1 VGDLRPSGQ
10 NHEWR
15 DAFID
20 AIRET
25 GVVRHALRIAG
36 VARSTA
42 YDLRA
47 ADPGFAAEW
56 ADAVEDFKDVVEAE
70 LLRRAVTGTD
80 KPVFQG
86 GVEVGAIR
94 EYSDT
99 LLLAYLNAH
108 AMDRGYVRQSRMEL
122 TGRDGGPL
130 AIAASADGLER
141 AERIELRDMLRAEKA
156 RRLNALNADG
166 GDAGDR

>member
-1 VGDLRPSGQ
+1 MGDLRPSGQ

-15 DAFID
+15 DAFVD

-42 YDLRA
+42 YELRA
-47 ADPGFAAEW
+47 ADPEFAAEW
-56 ADAVEDFKDVVEAE
+56 EEAVEDFKDSVEQE
-70 LLRRAVTGTD
+70 LLRRAVQGVTR
-80 KPVFQG
+80 PVYQG
-86 GVEVGAIR
+86 GARVGEVQ

-99 LLLAYLNAH
+99 LILAYLNAH
-108 AMDRGYVRQSRMEL
+108 AMDRGYVRNARMEL

-130 AIAASADGLER
+130 AIAATADGLDR
-141 AERIELRDMLRAEKA
+141 DERIELRDMLRAERA
-156 RRLNALNADG
+156 RRVG
-166 GDAGDR
+166 EGPGDAVAG

>member
-1 VGDLRPSGQ
+1 MGDLRPSGQ

-56 ADAVEDFKDVVEAE
+56 ADAVEDFKDVVESE
-70 LLRRAVTGTD
+70 LLRRAVQGVT

-86 GVEVGAIR
+86 GAQVGEVR

-99 LLLAYLNAH
+99 LILAYLNAH

-122 TGRDGGPL
+122 TGRDGGPVAVTTL
-130 AIAASADGLER
+130 SDGLTDEQRLVLRDLLAASL
-141 AERIELRDMLRAEKA
+141 AEPVGA
-156 RRLNALNADG
+156 G
-166 GDAGDR
+166 AGDEG